1 MELFKNIRLNI
12 GKSILEKKEARTK
25 RKVFYSNFSM
35 TKSIGIVWDA
45 SIISDFPALSRF
57 YQKMHEKN
65 IEVKILGYFPGKEL
79 PNQYTAVRYL
89 TCLRKADLNFF
100 YHPVSSETDSFIRNK
115 YDILIDINFKKLF
128 PLQIISSLSNASFK
142 VGLFD
147 SGTSTDLFDLMMEI
161 NNPVDVDN
169 YLNQIIHYLE
179 MINSGNTN
187 TKTTVQTVIK

>member
-1 MELFKNIRLNI
+1 MELFKNLRLNI

-45 SIISDFPALSRF
+45 SIISDFAALSRF

-187 TKTTVQTVIK
+187 TKTTVQTVIN

>member
-1 MELFKNIRLNI
+1 MEIFKNIRLKI
-12 GKSILEKKEARTK
+12 GKSILEKKEARTT

-45 SIISDFPALSRF
+45 SLISDFPALSRF

-65 IEVKILGYFPGKEL
+65 IEVKILGFFPGKEL
-79 PNQYTAVRYL
+79 PDQYTAVRYL
-89 TCLRKADLNFF
+89 TCLRNDDLNFF
-100 YHPVSSETDSFIRNK
+100 YQPVSSETESFIRNK

-128 PLQIISSLSNASFK
+128 PLQFISSLSNASFK

-161 NNPVDVDN
+161 KNTVNIEN
-169 YLNQIIHYLE
+169 YLDQVIHYLG
-179 MINSGNTN
+179 MINSGS
-187 TKTTVQTVIK
+187 VQQVVNN

>member
-1 MELFKNIRLNI
+1 MELFKNLRLNI
-12 GKSILEKKEARTK
+12 GKSIFEKKEARTK

-115 YDILIDINFKKLF
+115 YDILIDINFKKLL

-147 SGTSTDLFDLMMEI
+147 SETSNGPFDLMMEI

-169 YLNQIIHYLE
+169 YLNQVIHYLE
-179 MINSGNTN
+179 MINSENTN
-187 TKTTVQTVIK
+187 TKTTVQKVIN

>member
-1 MELFKNIRLNI
+1 MEIFKNIRLKI
-12 GKSILEKKEARTK
+12 GKSILEKKEARTT

-45 SIISDFPALSRF
+45 SLISDFPALSRF

-65 IEVKILGYFPGKEL
+65 IEVKILGFFPGKEL
-79 PNQYTAVRYL
+79 PDQYTAVRYL
-89 TCLRKADLNFF
+89 TCLRKDDLNFF
-100 YHPVSSETDSFIRNK
+100 YHPVSSETESFIRNK

-128 PLQIISSLSNASFK
+128 PLQFISSLSNASFK

-187 TKTTVQTVIK
+187 TKTTVQTVIN

>member
-1 MELFKNIRLNI
+1 MELFKNLRLNI
-12 GKSILEKKEARTK
+12 GKSIFEKKEARAK

-45 SIISDFPALSRF
+45 SLISDFPALSRF

-100 YHPVSSETDSFIRNK
+100 YHPVSSEADSFIKDK

-128 PLQIISSLSNASFK
+128 PLQIISSLSNAYFK
-142 VGLFD
+142 VGLFN
-147 SGTSTDLFDLMMEI
+147 SGTSTDIFDLMMEI
-161 NNPVDVDN
+161 SNPVDVEN
-169 YLNQIIHYLE
+169 YLNQIIHYLQ

-187 TKTTVQTVIK
+187 TKTTFQTVNN

>member
-1 MELFKNIRLNI
+1 MELFKNLRLNI

-89 TCLRKADLNFF
+89 ICLRKADLNFF
-100 YHPVSSETDSFIRNK
+100 YHPVSSESDSFIRNK

-161 NNPVDVDN
+161 NKPVDVDN

-179 MINSGNTN
+179 MINSGDTN
-187 TKTTVQTVIK
+187 TKTTVQTVIN